1 MKTTQTMKKFFLAI
15 FFSINVFLFLSSFSA
30 KKIIL
35 PTKLKQTDVLNAVTA
50 ALKTGNAKEI
60 IKNCRA
66 QIELGVAEKKQN
78 LASVD
83 AEAQLKSFFA
93 KYPPQNFE
101 FVHQGTSQDGL
112 FYVIGRYFYKGG
124 EFQVYILL
132 KKSNGQSQIDTLDFS
147 KE

>member
-1 MKTTQTMKKFFLAI
+1 MKNNFFAVFICLN
-15 FFSINVFLFLSSFSA
+15 FFLFLTSFQA
-30 KKIIL
+30 KKAIS
-35 PTKLKQTDVLNAVTA
+35 PVFFKQTDVLDAVTA

-60 IKNCRA
+60 IKNCRT
-66 QIELGVAEKKQN
+66 QIELGIAEKKQN
-78 LASVD
+78 LASSD
-83 AEAQLKSFFA
+83 AEVQLKSFFA